1 MYFQISLLAF
11 IVVAFLTLRDIR
23 IYRRTKLNSFRR
35 GALKGMAAMT
45 IVLIGLMIVD
55 SDANFGMLLVLLG
68 VFINK
73 KGQRE
78 VVFETAGTLDRFL
91 GKTDLK
97 GDV

>member
-1 MYFQISLLAF
+1 MYFKISLFAF

-23 IYRRTKLNSFRR
+23 IYRRTKLDSFRR
-35 GALKGMAAMT
+35 GALKGMGAMT

-55 SDANFGMLLVLLG
+55 SYANFGMLLVFLG

-73 KGQRE
+73 KGPRE
-78 VVFETAGTLDRFL
+78 MVFETAGTLDRFL

-97 GDV
+97 G